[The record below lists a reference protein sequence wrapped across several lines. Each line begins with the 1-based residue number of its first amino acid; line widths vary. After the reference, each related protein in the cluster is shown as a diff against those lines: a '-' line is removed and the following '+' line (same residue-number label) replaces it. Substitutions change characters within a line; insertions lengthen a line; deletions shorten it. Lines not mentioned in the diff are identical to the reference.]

1 MKKLYITGRLLFI
14 LFILAALSGAV
25 VGTGAAKAEDSRDS
39 ELVSVNLADVEVTSI
54 VRIMSEITG
63 KNFIY
68 DEGLKGKITVIA
80 PVKLKPDEA
89 FSLFIS
95 ALELKNFAVAP
106 VGKAYKIIPSS
117 QARQSPATVVKGR
130 GKVKSKETFIVR
142 LVPLDYVSTQEAF
155 AFVQPLISRFGQLS
169 VFGSRN
175 ALLVVDTAT
184 NTDKILDIIRSI
196 DTKPPESQPEVIY
209 LNHAKAETLVKMLK
223 AEVARG
229 AIAGKR
235 SPAQAGD
242 DGITADLRL
251 NAIILA
257 GPLNTRE
264 RLKSFI
270 GVLDV
275 PSPETS
281 GRINVYYLENAD
293 ALKLSAVLEKL
304 IRPKGGVAKKDAESK
319 ITITPDEETNALII
333 MAAPADY
340 HELVQIIK
348 QLDRRPKQVFVE
360 AMIMEVKVD
369 KARDL
374 GTKWRVTGV
383 HNGEPV
389 GIAGFGSVDQ
399 SAIQTIITGIAG
411 LSLGGLGN
419 FITVPVTAADGT
431 TSNLS
436 APGFAALFSMSEFKD
451 VVNVLSTP
459 HLLTSDNSEAEIVVG
474 ENVPFLSKI
483 EREAS
488 STNQPLLQSIE
499 RKDVGIKLNIKPK
512 ISEGGFVKLVL
523 YQEISA
529 IAPTTTAGA
538 ADLIT
543 TKRSASTTVV
553 VKNRQTVI
561 VGGLIQNKTTK
572 IYDRVPLMSRIPIF
586 GWLFKNKSNVSEKT
600 NLLVFITPYIIDEFG
615 DLEELKER
623 KKREFKEDGV
633 KKGFYDAMPGDL
645 EPTLEPTPEPH
656 GEELGAN
663 VRKEY
668 GRTLAPSNKAAA
680 KAPVTVPAPAQPPID
695 TYDIVEVR
703 TGLHDG
709 FHRLVVE
716 LSGEPEY
723 SILRDAENRLSINIR
738 SVGAVAN
745 LKGDLSTDIIDV
757 KALTV
762 VGSERGPV
770 ASLEVEFAEGSLP
783 MDSIRQDPFRI
794 VVDFY
799 R

>member
-1 MKKLYITGRLLFI
+1 MKKFYITGRIFFT

-25 VGTGAAKAEDSRDS
+25 AGAPAAKAE
-39 ELVSVNLADVEVTSI
+39 EALVSVNFADVEVTSI

-80 PVKLKPDEA
+80 PVKLSPDEA
-89 FSLFIS
+89 FSLFVS
-95 ALELKNFAVAP
+95 ALELKNFAVVP

-117 QARQSPATVVKGR
+117 QARQSPARVVKGR
-130 GKVKSKETFIVR
+130 GKVLAKETFIVR

-175 ALLVVDTAT
+175 ALLIVDTVT

-196 DTKPPESQPEVIY
+196 DTKPPESQPEVVY
-209 LNHAKAETLVKMLK
+209 LNHAKAETVVKMLK

-229 AIAGKR
+229 AIASKR
-235 SPAQAGD
+235 APAKAADG
-242 DGITADLRL
+242 GITADLRL

-257 GPLNTRE
+257 GPLNTRDA
-264 RLKSFI
+264 LKDFI
-270 GVLDV
+270 EVLDV
-275 PSPETS
+275 PSPATS

-293 ALKLSAVLEKL
+293 AIKLSAVLEKL
-304 IRPKGGVAKKDAESK
+304 IRPKGAGAKKGNDPD
-319 ITITPDEETNALII
+319 ITVTPDEETNSLII

-348 QLDRRPKQVFVE
+348 QLDRRRKQVFVE

-389 GIAGFGSVDQ
+389 GITGFGSVDQ

-451 VVNVLSTP
+451 IVNVLSTP

-488 STNQPLLQSIE
+488 SSRFLLW
-499 RKDVGIKLNIKPK
+499 RK
-512 ISEGGFVKLVL
+512 
-523 YQEISA
+523 
-529 IAPTTTAGA
+529 
-538 ADLIT
+538 
-543 TKRSASTTVV
+543 
-553 VKNRQTVI
+553 
-561 VGGLIQNKTTK
+561 
-572 IYDRVPLMSRIPIF
+572 
-586 GWLFKNKSNVSEKT
+586 
-600 NLLVFITPYIIDEFG
+600 
-615 DLEELKER
+615 
-623 KKREFKEDGV
+623 
-633 KKGFYDAMPGDL
+633 
-645 EPTLEPTPEPH
+645 
-656 GEELGAN
+656 
-663 VRKEY
+663 
-668 GRTLAPSNKAAA
+668 
-680 KAPVTVPAPAQPPID
+680 
-695 TYDIVEVR
+695 
-703 TGLHDG
+703 
-709 FHRLVVE
+709 
-716 LSGEPEY
+716 
-723 SILRDAENRLSINIR
+723 
-738 SVGAVAN
+738 
-745 LKGDLSTDIIDV
+745 
-757 KALTV
+757 
-762 VGSERGPV
+762 
-770 ASLEVEFAEGSLP
+770 
-783 MDSIRQDPFRI
+783 
-794 VVDFY
+794 
-799 R
+799 